1 MLDPFFTSHVGL
13 KPPSHCGNKQ
23 QGLARIWIH
32 SFQDLNRRMELDSL
46 LLWKVSFPTLQGNRH
61 DVYIYIIYNIPG
73 TQMRP
78 LEFLFFPFRPWKWPK
93 GGWPSRGHGRY
104 IPWCKF
110 HGRNMTCRLK
120 FRHFQSLGVMLFFDW
135 IVYNLAGS
143 KGTRLHMGQHLFKP
157 TFTWVCRK
165 KKLDDY
171 WWILEGKLWNLR
183 TPGIS
188 MTSFPYV
195 VLFFWDSHR
204 TLVNIEHVHPTVLL
218 QQSVPWSSWALNL
231 EGQQNT
237 CVYI

>member
-1 MLDPFFTSHVGL
+1 MIYLEPKWGPLNFCFFHFGL
-13 KPPSHCGNKQ
+13 GSGQKGVD
-23 QGLARIWIH
+23 LLEVMVAIFRDA
-32 SFQDLNRRMELDSL
+32 SFTEETWPVD
-46 LLWKVSFPTLQGNRH
+46 WSFVTFNHWGSC
-61 DVYIYIIYNIPG
+61 Y
-73 TQMRP
+73 
-78 LEFLFFPFRPWKWPK
+78 
-93 GGWPSRGHGRY
+93 
-104 IPWCKF
+104 
-110 HGRNMTCRLK
+110 
-120 FRHFQSLGVMLFFDW
+120 FFDW

-195 VLFFWDSHR
+195 VLIFWDSHR
-204 TLVNIEHVHPTVLL
+204 TLVNIEHVQPTVLL